1 MRSLNRSLLILICL
15 TLLPNWQLHA
25 ETITVAWRHKP
36 PHQYIENGKE
46 KGALL
51 ELAKQVF
58 ADTKLNARFVEE
70 PAKRIW
76 HNFSSGTTNY
86 CSFGWYKI
94 PGREAIVQFSQSF
107 HKDPPH
113 TLIVSAKALSKV
125 RTHKTLTNLLQDPQL
140 SLAIVDGVSYG
151 ETIDNLFR
159 QSKNRI
165 IRSSAAPAIM
175 ARMINADRASFMFID
190 REDWHHLQA
199 TESNLNEL
207 TQLDM
212 QDMPPGL
219 DRYIVCSKDV
229 ATAVM
234 NKIDASLAKIAVTNN
249 LK

>member
-1 MRSLNRSLLILICL
+1 MLSQIRSLLALICL
-15 TLLPNWQLHA
+15 ASLPTLQLHA
-25 ETITVAWRHKP
+25 ETITVAWRQKP
-36 PHQYIENGKE
+36 PQQYIENGKE

-70 PAKRIW
+70 PAKKIW
-76 HNFSSGTTNY
+76 HNFSNGTTNY

-94 PGREAIVQFSQSF
+94 SGREAIVQFSQSF

-113 TLIVSAKALSKV
+113 TLIVSAKALNKV
-125 RTHKTLTNLLQDPQL
+125 QTHKTLMNLLQDSQL

-151 ETIDNLFR
+151 ETIDDLFR

-175 ARMINADRASFMFID
+175 ARMINADRASFMLID

-219 DRYIVCSKDV
+219 DRYIICSNDV
-229 ATAVM
+229 AQAVM
-234 NKIDASLAKIAVTNN
+234 NKINLSLAKIAVTKN

>member
-1 MRSLNRSLLILICL
+1 MLFLHRSLLILICL
-15 TLLPNWQLHA
+15 HLLTIPPLHA
-25 ETITVAWRHKP
+25 QSITVAWRQKP

-58 ADTKLNARFVEE
+58 ADTQLKVRFVEE

-76 HNFSSGTTNY
+76 NNFSNGIPNY

-94 PGREAIVQFSQSF
+94 PGREALVQFSQSF

-113 TLIVSAKALSKV
+113 TLIVGAKALNRV
-125 RTHKTLTNLLQDPQL
+125 QAHKTLISLLQDPQL

-151 ETIDNLFR
+151 EMLDGLFK
-159 QSKNRI
+159 QSKNQI
-165 IRSSAAPAIM
+165 VRSSAAPAIM
-175 ARMINADRASFMFID
+175 ARMIHADRASFMLID
-190 REDWHHLQA
+190 REDWHYLQA

-219 DRYIVCSKDV
+219 DRYIICSKDV
-229 ATAVM
+229 APVVM
-234 NKIDASLAKIAVTNN
+234 NKINASLAKISATNN